1 MNIPKKEHKTIY
13 EHYMANP
20 PVAEDGHR
28 KRGNTPQD
36 SFWVGYDGGPARGE
50 PTSNARLAWKA
61 GRDTA
66 KKRNQFSKGGERHE
80 KKEKQGST

>member
-1 MNIPKKEHKTIY
+1 MSCTNIY

-20 PVAEDGHR
+20 PVTEDGRR

-50 PTSNARLAWKA
+50 PTSNARLAWMA
-61 GRDTA
+61 GRDTR
-66 KKRNQFSKGGERHE
+66 KKDTSSQEKENKGG
-80 KKEKQGST
+80 